1 MKKSMFILPLLAVM
15 FAGCSNDTEND
26 GLNGKASVM
35 LNLSSDLSYSR
46 AFNESEYKNTA
57 NYQVEFVKTETSDV
71 VYSGKYSD
79 MPLEPYKVDPGV
91 SYTVTASYGEDVAAG
106 YDKLYVK
113 ETQTFAVAEGDNK
126 TINLVCKPANARLKL
141 AYSDDY
147 TNFYSDCKVSVK
159 TSFMN
164 EPWEMGIAD
173 KGKELFMKTGDKGTK
188 ATLSFTVYDLDGKP
202 VEVNKDLSQELSL
215 NPRDS
220 YTLTLEPELN
230 EIAGGKIGIN
240 VTINS
245 EVTEEDITIQL
256 PGELL

>member
-1 MKKSMFILPLLAVM
+1 
-15 FAGCSNDTEND
+15 
-26 GLNGKASVM
+26 M

-79 MPLEPYKVDPGV
+79 MPLEPYKVGPGV

-113 ETQTFAVAEGDNK
+113 ETRLLRWLRAIIK

-147 TNFYSDCKVSVK
+147 TNFYSDCKVWVK
-159 TSFMN
+159 TSFI
-164 EPWEMGIAD
+164 EPA
-173 KGKELFMKTGDKGTK
+173 LGDG
-188 ATLSFTVYDLDGKP
+188 YC
-202 VEVNKDLSQELSL
+202 
-215 NPRDS
+215 
-220 YTLTLEPELN
+220 
-230 EIAGGKIGIN
+230 
-240 VTINS
+240 
-245 EVTEEDITIQL
+245 
-256 PGELL
+256 